1 MATKEF
7 IDFAEAIEYYIL
19 TRNKD
24 SITKASIQLEET
36 IKEEIKEEVMKQ
48 RMEKDTLFHT
58 YTVELGILKYNILSI
73 VVVLLFVGVILMN
86 PPETIHEPMNEPINK
101 REFAW

>member
-7 IDFAEAIEYYIL
+7 VDFAEAINCYFIS
-19 TRNKD
+19 RNKE
-24 SITKASIQLEET
+24 SITKVSIQLEKK

-48 RMEKDTLFHT
+48 RMEKDTLFQR
-58 YTVELGILKYNILSI
+58 YTVELGILRYNILSI
-73 VVVLLFVGVILMN
+73 VVVLLFVGAIFMN
-86 PPETIHEPMNEPINK
+86 PPETIHEPMNEPMNK